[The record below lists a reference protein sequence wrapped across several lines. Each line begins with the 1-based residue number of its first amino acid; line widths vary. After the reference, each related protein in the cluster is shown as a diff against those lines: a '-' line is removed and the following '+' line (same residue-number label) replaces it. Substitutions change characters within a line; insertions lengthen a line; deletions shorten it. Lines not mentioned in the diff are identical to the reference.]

1 LGDTLKARLECA
13 GSEKM
18 RTSSECLKKER
29 GEAEKR
35 EDREEQEYS
44 VG

>member
-1 LGDTLKARLECA
+1 LGDTLKA
-13 GSEKM
+13 
-18 RTSSECLKKER
+18 LKKER